1 MIQHVQ
7 NYYQKTDRQHKTKA
21 QPAVGMHGFGHDK
34 GHKVFTWSHDSRD
47 QSWVAQNTRREARG
61 AVATQEPGPPQLRF
75 GGLRHKLEKEGP
87 KRPRQWTAK
96 T

>member
-61 AVATQEPGPPQLRF
+61 AVATQEPGPSAAALR
-75 GGLRHKLEKEGP
+75 RT
-87 KRPRQWTAK
+87 RTQT
-96 T
+96 